1 MRALQGFA
9 GIMEDFIARSQ
20 EMNLVDLFD
29 HVVEHSGYHEYVQSM
44 PEGEDRWENILEL
57 RTVAQEYRDLPPLE
71 GLAAFLEGVTLV
83 SDVDSY
89 DERVDAATLITLH
102 QAKGLEFPV
111 VFIVGMEDG
120 ILPHIRSFD
129 DPDQLEEE
137 RRLCYVGITRAK
149 KKVYL
154 VRAFR
159 RSFMGSSAINQPSRF
174 LQDIPPRLISGGERW
189 RGEDSELA
197 TAMYSW
203 NRMAMNRPDLPELSL
218 GDHVQHPQFGE
229 GVVVSYKPMK
239 DDIEVV
245 VAFDGAGIKK
255 LLLSFANLEKI

>member
-1 MRALQGFA
+1 MA
-9 GIMEDFIARSQ
+9 D
-20 EMNLVDLFD
+20 
-29 HVVEHSGYHEYVQSM
+29 
-44 PEGEDRWENILEL
+44 GEDRWENVLEL
-57 RTVAQEYRDLPPLE
+57 RTVAQEYRELPPRE

-83 SDVDSY
+83 SDIDSY
-89 DERVDAATLITLH
+89 DEQVDAATLITLH

-111 VFIVGMEDG
+111 VFIVGLEDG

-129 DPDQLEEE
+129 DPDQMEEE

-159 RSFMGSSAINQPSRF
+159 RSFMGSSAINQASRF
-174 LQDIPPRLISGGERW
+174 LLDIPSHLISGGERW
-189 RGEDSELA
+189 RGEDSDLA

-203 NRMAMNRPDLPELSL
+203 NRMATPRPDLPELSA
-218 GDHVQHPQFGE
+218 GDHVVHPQFGE
-229 GVVVSYKPMK
+229 GVVVSGKPVR
-239 DDIEVV
+239 DDFEVV

-255 LLLSFANLEKI
+255 LLLSFAGLEKME